1 MAIIDRFCRERLVIV
16 ASILD
21 VYFYNTRLNMSL
33 ELYFAK
39 YKNNLYHLGNNMPN
53 KNGEY
58 QLKLSTVDE
67 KKMLPEFTR
76 NDDKAGLEVPSH
88 SSDVTDIFSI
98 KISFEHENQN
108 YNNHSILSFSFEPG
122 WPSLIMVQTRNGE
135 GAKAIPLEE
144 VESFTVS
151 KIVYRKNGC
160 KPEEPCQDMCDLTA
174 SQFEDLMKNTY
185 NLKTI

>member
-1 MAIIDRFCRERLVIV
+1 
-16 ASILD
+16 
-21 VYFYNTRLNMSL
+21 MSL

-67 KKMLPEFTR
+67 KKMLPEFTK
-76 NDDKAGLEVPSH
+76 NDDKAIVEVPSH

-98 KISFEHENQN
+98 RISFEYENQN

-135 GAKAIPLEE
+135 GVKAIPLEE

-160 KPEEPCQDMCDLTA
+160 KPEEPCQDVCILTS
-174 SQFEDLMKNTY
+174 SQFEDLINNTY
-185 NLKTI
+185 NVNKI

>member
-1 MAIIDRFCRERLVIV
+1 
-16 ASILD
+16 
-21 VYFYNTRLNMSL
+21 MSL

-135 GAKAIPLEE
+135 GVKAIPLEE

-151 KIVYRKNGC
+151 KIVYRKNGR
-160 KPEEPCQDMCDLTA
+160 KPEELCQDVCALTA
-174 SQFEDLMKNTY
+174 LQFEDLMKNTY

>member
-1 MAIIDRFCRERLVIV
+1 
-16 ASILD
+16 
-21 VYFYNTRLNMSL
+21 MSL

-76 NDDKAGLEVPSH
+76 KDDKAGLEVSSH

-135 GAKAIPLEE
+135 GVKAIPLEE

-151 KIVYRKNGC
+151 KIVYRTNGR
-160 KPEEPCQDMCDLTA
+160 KPEEPCQDVCDLTA

>member
-1 MAIIDRFCRERLVIV
+1 
-16 ASILD
+16 
-21 VYFYNTRLNMSL
+21 MSL
-33 ELYFAK
+33 ELHFAK
-39 YKNNLYHLGNNMPN
+39 YKNNLYKLGNNMPN

-67 KKMLPEFTR
+67 KKMLPEFTK

-98 KISFEHENQN
+98 KVSFEHENQN

-122 WPSLIMVQTRNGE
+122 WPSLIMVQTKNGE
-135 GAKAIPLEE
+135 GVKAIPLEE

-151 KIVYRKNGC
+151 KIVYRKNGR
-160 KPEEPCQDMCDLTA
+160 KPEEPCQDVRALTS
-174 SQFEDLMKNTY
+174 SQFEDLMNNTY